1 MMDRRRFDDLV
12 DSIEERFADRPAAL
26 ASHTWMWL
34 LLGYAVVILLTG
46 LLIGGGLAVFVA
58 GMFWP
63 GIGIVLVII
72 GGVLMTFGLGQVG
85 ALILVDSYEPAGR
98 PLRSDEAPELHQ
110 LIALLQCDL
119 ECPQIHQILLTE
131 DFNAAIVQTPRL
143 GIFGWSRSWLILG
156 VPLLLAASP
165 QEIASVLAHE
175 FGHISKRH
183 GRQGNRIY
191 QMHQSWEKLFQKL
204 QQNSGSGFIRI
215 AGTLVLRFL
224 NWYWPRFHARA
235 FVMSRQN
242 EYMADRIAVEA
253 TNAEFAASALW
264 RIDCTGQMLEHEF
277 WKDLWAE
284 TSTAPDPP
292 DNLCD
297 RLTIAYRDAPA
308 AEHASRWCDNAL
320 QRVTNNEDTH
330 PCLSDRLRAIG
341 VSPQQMR
348 SEGFPAAPDTSA
360 AEGLLTEDLRQIK
373 EDINQLWR
381 NTVLSIWRD
390 RHRRVAAIGRL
401 AQGPKHSSVSTS
413 TDPAELWKQTRTILD
428 VQGLDAAEP
437 NLRQMLELR
446 PDHIGATF
454 ALGQLRLSHG
464 HADGE
469 DLLQHVLSLQ
479 TAEWTQ
485 SAGDVLERHFSQ
497 TGQRGALKQ
506 LRQQLDAF
514 EKARAAAEKERT
526 EIRRGDV
533 FVPHGLNAVELQRV
547 HAALLKREHCLVAWL
562 VQKEMRHFPEERLFI
577 VCVDSNTR
585 AGSGLRADRNDRMIT
600 SLLLALELPGR
611 PFIVNPTGEF
621 KAVAHRIMKTSDWKI
636 FDRSEHAEHSL
647 TSD

>member
-1 MMDRRRFDDLV
+1 MDRRRFDDLV

-284 TSTAPDPP
+284 TSTA
-292 DNLCD
+292 
-297 RLTIAYRDAPA
+297 
-308 AEHASRWCDNAL
+308 
-320 QRVTNNEDTH
+320 
-330 PCLSDRLRAIG
+330 
-341 VSPQQMR
+341 
-348 SEGFPAAPDTSA
+348 
-360 AEGLLTEDLRQIK
+360 
-373 EDINQLWR
+373 
-381 NTVLSIWRD
+381 
-390 RHRRVAAIGRL
+390 
-401 AQGPKHSSVSTS
+401 
-413 TDPAELWKQTRTILD
+413 
-428 VQGLDAAEP
+428 
-437 NLRQMLELR
+437 
-446 PDHIGATF
+446 
-454 ALGQLRLSHG
+454 
-464 HADGE
+464 
-469 DLLQHVLSLQ
+469 
-479 TAEWTQ
+479 
-485 SAGDVLERHFSQ
+485 
-497 TGQRGALKQ
+497 
-506 LRQQLDAF
+506 
-514 EKARAAAEKERT
+514 
-526 EIRRGDV
+526 
-533 FVPHGLNAVELQRV
+533 
-547 HAALLKREHCLVAWL
+547 
-562 VQKEMRHFPEERLFI
+562 
-577 VCVDSNTR
+577 
-585 AGSGLRADRNDRMIT
+585 
-600 SLLLALELPGR
+600 
-611 PFIVNPTGEF
+611 
-621 KAVAHRIMKTSDWKI
+621 
-636 FDRSEHAEHSL
+636 
-647 TSD
+647 